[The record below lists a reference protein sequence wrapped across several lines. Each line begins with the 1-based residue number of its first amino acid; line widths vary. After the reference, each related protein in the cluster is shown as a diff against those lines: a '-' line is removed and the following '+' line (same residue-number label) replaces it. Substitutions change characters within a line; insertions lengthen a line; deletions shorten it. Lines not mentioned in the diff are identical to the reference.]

1 MMTLSKALAA
11 GQAKDYFEAEYTSTQ
26 ESYYSEAETVKGKW
40 FGKQAEAWELQGEV
54 NAEHFER
61 LCEGQHPLSGDQ
73 LVRHVVP
80 HKYENAYGEIVETSE
95 HRAGWDA
102 TFSAPKS
109 VSLAGLVGGDERILE
124 AHDQSVDVALQQLEK
139 YAQARMGG
147 NQPAQTTGKIIGA
160 KFQHDSARPD
170 RITGYA
176 APQLHTHVVFF
187 NITETEDGRIK
198 PIQPLELYRSQRFA
212 TSIYRAVLAT
222 ELQKLGYEITV
233 DGRTGAPE
241 ISGFSKEY
249 LAASSPRSA
258 EIQREAA
265 QLKERLAAEGIQVE
279 DGAGL
284 RQAAAKTDRLGK
296 QFDRSEMRARH
307 LAMDAQFGEPA
318 ARVVRQAEAR
328 TLHVVDDQEIN
339 SRARE
344 AVTFARESASERE
357 AVVDQRQVVV
367 DALRRNL
374 GLTTYD
380 AVIDDLSKR
389 IETGEFIRVTET
401 ASVERLTTSQT
412 VAMEQS
418 NIRTIAGGKGTQIAI
433 CAAEPPGALID
444 AITAKQGIKLNQS
457 QRNAVEMI
465 LKTPDRIV
473 GLEGRAGTGKTTTL
487 SVVREAVERQG
498 YQVEGFAPTGVAS
511 DLLSESGIR
520 TCTLQKFVSS
530 NQIESDPERKILY
543 VLDESSLS
551 DTKNMFLL
559 FKKAGPSARLLLV
572 GDTGQ
577 HQAVEAGAPF
587 EQFVKAG
594 MSTATLDEIVRQQSD
609 LRKPVEQ
616 LAQRDVIGAVK
627 TLFDQGRVTEI
638 ADDEDRLT
646 AIGTDYV
653 SNPRRTLV
661 ISPANQERVAINSI
675 IHRQLQAQGLVSP
688 ADHQTTVLVN
698 RQDMTGSERK
708 FALAYIPDEDVIRYN
723 TGSKVL
729 GINKG
734 DYGRVLEANHRDNKL
749 TVQLEDGREITYN
762 PKRLVG
768 VSVYKRAERQFAIGD
783 RIQFRAPFADM
794 KVKNTELGTI
804 TDIAQGEFT
813 VSLGPDR
820 IVTFNP
826 QRFPHLDHGYAV
838 TSYSSQGKTM
848 DRVLVNAETTETD
861 LLVNQRMAYVAVSRA
876 RLDARIYTDS
886 AVDLSAALARRKDKT
901 MAVEALQQAGGS
913 ATNNRELRND
923 LSAHPTSD
931 ERMAIT
937 NSDADGDQ
945 GSSIAHL
952 QARTILGDSDLAVA
966 RRQLGDFEKTKH
978 LYSFEIDGE
987 EWSLVRVDRQQRVK
1001 ERQIDYNKRAIS
1013 AYRMRLYGAINNPLK
1028 LYGLREY
1035 REKAARARNQINGT
1049 RVQIDDLRQIRETVT
1064 SCIQDRREWLQ
1075 TEFRTKAESVE
1086 KLNEALGLELD
1097 LHAKSGKETPLPK
1110 FDEKELDRLEANA
1123 RLLRDPNKLETAHQ
1137 YLRQH
1142 YQRTGQGI
1150 ERLAARA
1157 NETLE
1162 SATTWLTDINDHIR
1176 TFTENRE
1183 FVPVLFKSND
1193 GQEQTAT
1200 VREFAKQTVGR
1211 NILSRMF
1218 SDSDSQLDAVN
1229 QALNERSEDLL
1240 QERDALQD
1248 FIKAAVKI
1256 VDQYGQ
1262 VLKGRL
1268 SIAQVPTA
1276 SNEYSE
1282 GALGHVGPRSSPMTV
1297 QAEISSINDPLTG
1310 HESKEMMNAHQE
1322 NNDDH
1327 LKQIRQTI
1335 DRISLTHGA
1344 TNETGIEAGVAEAE
1358 TAASESLAAL
1368 I

>member
-11 GQAKDYFEAEYTSTQ
+11 GQAKDYFEAEYTSTH
-26 ESYYSEAETVKGKW
+26 ESYYSEADTVNGKW

-73 LVRHVVP
+73 LVRHVIP
-80 HKYENAYGEIVETSE
+80 HKYENAFGEIVETSE

-124 AHDQSVDVALQQLEK
+124 AHERSVDVALQQLEK

-147 NQPAQTTGKIIGA
+147 NQPAQTTGKIIAA

-176 APQLHTHVVFF
+176 APQLHTHVVVF

-249 LAASSPRSA
+249 LAASSPRGA

-265 QLKERLAAEGIQVE
+265 EMKQRLAKRGIQVD

-284 RQAAAKTDRLGK
+284 RQAAAKADRLGK

-318 ARVVRQAEAR
+318 ARVVQQAAER
-328 TLHVVDDQEIN
+328 TLLLVDEQEIN

-380 AVIDDLSKR
+380 AVTVELNKR
-389 IETGEFIRVTET
+389 IDTGEFIRVTGT
-401 ASVERLTTSQT
+401 AAVERLTTSQT

-418 NIRTIAGGKGTQIAI
+418 NIRTIISGKGTQIAI
-433 CAAEPPGALID
+433 CAAGPPAALID
-444 AITAKQGIKLNQS
+444 EITATRGIKLNQS
-457 QRNAVEMI
+457 QRKAVEMI

-487 SVVREAVERQG
+487 SVVTDAVERQG
-498 YQVEGFAPTGVAS
+498 YQIEGFAPTGAAA
-511 DLLSESGIR
+511 DLLAESGIR
-520 TCTLQKFVSS
+520 SCTLQKFVSS
-530 NQIESDPERKILY
+530 NQIESDPNRKILY

-587 EQFVKAG
+587 EQFVQAG
-594 MSTATLDEIVRQQSD
+594 MNTATLDEIVRQQSV

-616 LAQRDVIGAVK
+616 LAQRNVIGAVK

-646 AIGTDYV
+646 AIASDYV
-653 SNPRRTLV
+653 RNPRRTLV

-675 IHRQLQAQGLVSP
+675 IHRQLQMQGLVSTT
-688 ADHQTTVLVN
+688 DHQTTVLVN

-708 FALAYIPDEDVIRYN
+708 FALAYVPNEDVIRYN

-734 DYGRVLEANHRDNKL
+734 DYGRVLQANHRDNKL
-749 TVQLEDGREITYN
+749 TVQLEDGRKITYN
-762 PKRLVG
+762 PKRLSG
-768 VSVYKRAERQFAIGD
+768 VSVYKQVERQFAVGD
-783 RIQFRAPFADM
+783 RIQFRAPFAEA

-804 TDIAQGEFT
+804 NDIARGEFT

-820 IVTFNP
+820 VVTFDP

-876 RLDARIYTDS
+876 RLDARVYTDS

-901 MAVEALQQAGGS
+901 MALQALQQAGSS
-913 ATNNRELRND
+913 ATNDRGFRHDLR
-923 LSAHPTSD
+923 AHATRH
-931 ERMAIT
+931 ERIAIT

-945 GSSIAHL
+945 GSSIARL
-952 QARTILGDSDLAVA
+952 RARAILGESDVAVA
-966 RRQLGDFEKTKH
+966 QKRVGDFEKTRH
-978 LYSFEIDGE
+978 LQSFEIDGE
-987 EWSLVRVDRQQRVK
+987 EWSLVRVDRKQRMK
-1001 ERQIDYNKRAIS
+1001 ERQIDHNKRAIS
-1013 AYRMRLYGAINNPLK
+1013 VYRMRLYAAVNNPLK
-1028 LYGLREY
+1028 LYGLRDY
-1035 REKAARARNQINGT
+1035 RENASRARDQINGV
-1049 RVQIDDLRQIRETVT
+1049 RVQLDDLRQIRETVT

-1075 TEFRTKAESVE
+1075 TELRTKTETAQR
-1086 KLNEALGLELD
+1086 LNDTLELKLD
-1097 LHAKSGKETPLPK
+1097 LHANSGKETPLPE
-1110 FDEKELDRLEANA
+1110 FDEKELDGLETNA
-1123 RLLRDPNKLETAHQ
+1123 RLLRDPKMLQTAHQ
-1137 YLRQH
+1137 YLQQH
-1142 YQRTGQGI
+1142 YRTTGQGI

-1157 NETLE
+1157 NETVE
-1162 SATTWLTDINDHIR
+1162 TANTWLTNINDDIS
-1176 TFTENRE
+1176 ENRE
-1183 FVPVLFKSND
+1183 FVPVLFKTND

-1200 VREFAKQTVGR
+1200 VREVSKETAGGNV
-1211 NILSRMF
+1211 LSRMF
-1218 SDSDSQLDAVN
+1218 SDSDSQLDAVK
-1229 QALNERSEDLL
+1229 QALNERNQDLFHERSAL
-1240 QERDALQD
+1240 QE
-1248 FIKAAVKI
+1248 FVKAAVEI

-1262 VLKGRL
+1262 MLDARL
-1268 SIAQVPTA
+1268 SIAKMPTA
-1276 SNEYSE
+1276 SNQYT
-1282 GALGHVGPRSSPMTV
+1282 GPVLGYVDPHSTAITLH
-1297 QAEISSINDPLTG
+1297 AESSSINDPLTG
-1310 HESKEMMNAHQE
+1310 HAPKDMTKTLQK
-1322 NNDDH
+1322 NDDDR

-1335 DRISLTHGA
+1335 DRISLMNGA
-1344 TNETGIEAGVAEAE
+1344 NGETGIEAGVAEAE

>member
-26 ESYYSEAETVKGKW
+26 ESYYSEAETVKGNW

-73 LVRHVVP
+73 LVRHVIP

-124 AHDQSVDVALQQLEK
+124 AHDRSVDVALQQFEK

-176 APQLHTHVVFF
+176 APQLHTHVVVF

-265 QLKERLAAEGIQVE
+265 QLKERLAAQGIQVA

-318 ARVVRQAEAR
+318 ARVVQQAEEQ
-328 TLHVVDDQEIN
+328 TPFVVDDQEIS

-357 AVVDQRQVVV
+357 AVVDRRQVVV

-380 AVIDDLSKR
+380 AVIDELNKR
-389 IETGEFIRVTET
+389 IETGEFISVTDT

-433 CAAEPPGALID
+433 CAAEPPGVLID
-444 AITAKQGIKLNQS
+444 EITAKQGIKLNQS

-465 LKTPDRIV
+465 LETPDRIV

-487 SVVREAVERQG
+487 SVVRDAVERQG
-498 YQVEGFAPTGVAS
+498 YQIEGFAPTGAAA

-520 TCTLQKFVSS
+520 TSTLQKFVSS

-559 FKKAGPSARLLLV
+559 LKKAGPSARLLLV

-594 MSTATLDEIVRQQSD
+594 MNTATLDEIVRQQSD

-646 AIGTDYV
+646 AIATDYV

-675 IHRQLQAQGLVSP
+675 IHRKLQGQGLVSP
-688 ADHQTTVLVN
+688 ADHQTSVLVN

-708 FALAYIPDEDVIRYN
+708 FALAYIPNEDVIRYN
-723 TGSKVL
+723 TCSKVF

-734 DYGRVLEANHRDNKL
+734 DYGRVLETNHRDNKL

-762 PKRLVG
+762 PKRLAG
-768 VSVYKRAERQFAIGD
+768 VSVYKQAERQFAVGD
-783 RIQFRAPFADM
+783 RIQFRAPFADVN
-794 KVKNTELGTI
+794 VKNTELGTI
-804 TDIAQGEFT
+804 TDIEQGEFT
-813 VSLGPDR
+813 VSLGPER
-820 IVTFNP
+820 VVTFDP

-838 TSYSSQGKTM
+838 TSYSSQGKTL

-886 AVDLSAALARRKDKT
+886 AIDLSAAMARRKDKT
-901 MAVEALQQAGGS
+901 MALEALQQAGSS
-913 ATNNRELRND
+913 ATSDYGFRNE
-923 LSAHPTSD
+923 LSAHATRQ
-931 ERMAIT
+931 EGMAIT
-937 NSDADGDQ
+937 NSDTDGDQ
-945 GSSIAHL
+945 GSSIARLH
-952 QARTILGDSDLAVA
+952 AHAILGDSDVAVA
-966 RRQLGDFEKTKH
+966 QKQLGDFEKTKH
-978 LYSFEIDGE
+978 LYSFEINGE
-987 EWSLVRVDRQQRVK
+987 EWSLVRVDRQQRMK

-1028 LYGLREY
+1028 LYGLRDY
-1035 REKAARARNQINGT
+1035 RENAARARDQINGT
-1049 RVQIDDLRQIRETVT
+1049 RVQLDDLRQIRETVT
-1064 SCIQDRREWLQ
+1064 SCIQDRREGLQ
-1075 TEFRTKAESVE
+1075 TELRTKTESVE
-1086 KLNEALGLELD
+1086 KVNDTLEVNLN
-1097 LHAKSGKETPLPK
+1097 LHAEAAKEIPLPE
-1110 FDEKELDRLEANA
+1110 FNEKELDRLEANA
-1123 RLLRDPNKLETAHQ
+1123 RLLRDPTMLQTAHR
-1137 YLRQH
+1137 YLQQH
-1142 YQRTGQGI
+1142 YQRTGHGI
-1150 ERLAARA
+1150 DKLAAWA

-1162 SATTWLTDINDHIR
+1162 SANSLLTNIDDHIR
-1176 TFTENRE
+1176 TFNENRE
-1183 FVPVLFKSND
+1183 FVPVLFETND
-1193 GQEQTAT
+1193 GQEQTVT
-1200 VREFAKQTVGR
+1200 VRELAKQTVGR
-1211 NILSRMF
+1211 NVLTRVF

-1229 QALNERSEDLL
+1229 QALNERCEELL
-1240 QERDALQD
+1240 HERDALQG
-1248 FIKAAVKI
+1248 FVKAAVEI

-1262 VLKGRL
+1262 MLKGGL

-1276 SNEYSE
+1276 SHEYSE
-1282 GALGHVGPRSSPMTV
+1282 ATLGHVGPPSNAMTA
-1297 QAEISSINDPLTG
+1297 QAEISSVNDPLTDR
-1310 HESKEMMNAHQE
+1310 ELKDLTKAQP
-1322 NNDDH
+1322 DDDDR
-1327 LKQIRQTI
+1327 LKQVRQTI
-1335 DRISLTHGA
+1335 DRISLTHG
-1344 TNETGIEAGVAEAE
+1344 TNETGIEAELAEAE
-1358 TAASESLAAL
+1358 SAATESLAAL

>member
-11 GQAKDYFEAEYTSTQ
+11 GQAKEYFEAEYTNSQ

-40 FGKQAEAWELQGEV
+40 FGKQAEAWELQGDV
-54 NAEHFER
+54 DPEHFER
-61 LCEGQHPLSGDQ
+61 LCEGQHPLNGDQ
-73 LVRHVVP
+73 LVRHVTA
-80 HKYENAYGEIVETSE
+80 HKYENAYGEVVETSE

-109 VSLAGLVGGDERILE
+109 VSLAGLVGCDERILE
-124 AHDQSVDVALQQLEK
+124 AHDRSVNVALQQLEK

-147 NQPAQTTGKIIGA
+147 NQPAQTTGKIIAA

-176 APQLHTHVVFF
+176 APQLHTHVVVF

-212 TSIYRAVLAT
+212 TAIYRAVLAT
-222 ELQKLGYEITV
+222 ELRKLGYEIGL

-265 QLKERLAAEGIQVE
+265 QMKERLAKQGIQVD

-284 RQAAAKTDRLGK
+284 RQAAAKTDRVGK

-307 LAMDAQFGEPA
+307 LAMDADFGEPA
-318 ARVVRQAEAR
+318 ARVVQRAQER
-328 TLHVVDDQEIN
+328 RLLIVDDQETS

-344 AVTFARESASERE
+344 AVAFARESASEHE
-357 AVVDQRQVVV
+357 AVVDQRHVVV

-374 GLTTYD
+374 GLTTYE
-380 AVIDDLSKR
+380 AVMDELNKR
-389 IETGEFIRVTET
+389 IEMGEFIRVTGT
-401 ASVERLTTSQT
+401 ASIEKLTTSQT

-418 NIRTIAGGKGTQIAI
+418 NIRTLVGGKRTQIAI
-433 CAAEPPGALID
+433 CGAEAPGALMD
-444 AITAKQGIKLNQS
+444 EITAKQGIKLNQT
-457 QRNAVEMI
+457 QLKAVEMI
-465 LKTPDRIV
+465 LQTSDRIV

-487 SVVREAVERQG
+487 SVLRDAVERSG
-498 YQVEGFAPTGVAS
+498 YQIAGFAPTGAAA

-520 TCTLQKFVSS
+520 TCTLQKFASS
-530 NQIESDPERKILY
+530 NQLESDPERKILY

-559 FKKAGPSARLLLV
+559 LKKAGPSARLLLV

-577 HQAVEAGAPF
+577 HQAVDAGAPF
-587 EQFVKAG
+587 EQFVEAG
-594 MSTATLDEIVRQQSD
+594 MTTATLDEIVRQQSD

-616 LAQRDVIGAVK
+616 LARRDVIGAVK

-646 AIGTDYV
+646 AIATDYV

-675 IHRQLQAQGLVSP
+675 IHRQLQDQGLVSP
-688 ADHQTTVLVN
+688 TDHQTTVLVN

-708 FALAYIPDEDVIRYN
+708 FALAYISNEDVIRYN
-723 TGSKVL
+723 TGSKVF

-734 DYGRVLEANHRDNKL
+734 DYGRVLDANHRDNKL

-762 PKRLVG
+762 PKRLAG
-768 VSVYKRAERQFAIGD
+768 VSVYKQAERQFAVGD
-783 RIQFRAPFADM
+783 RIQFRAPFADVN
-794 KVKNTELGTI
+794 VKNTELGTI

-820 IVTFNP
+820 IVTFDP
-826 QRFPHLDHGYAV
+826 KRFPHLDHGYAV

-901 MAVEALQQAGGS
+901 MALEALQQAGSSVTDDRGF
-913 ATNNRELRND
+913 RND
-923 LSAHPTSD
+923 LSAHAMRHEGMVSTNTDAQGD
-931 ERMAIT
+931 E
-937 NSDADGDQ
+937 
-945 GSSIAHL
+945 GSTIARL
-952 QARTILGDSDLAVA
+952 KARAILGDSDVAVA
-966 RRQLGDFEKTKH
+966 HKRLSDFEKTKH

-987 EWSLVRVDRQQRVK
+987 QWSLVRVDRQQRVK
-1001 ERQIDYNKRAIS
+1001 ERQIDYNKRTIS

-1028 LYGLREY
+1028 LYGLRDY
-1035 REKAARARNQINGT
+1035 RENARRARDQIKGT
-1049 RVQIDDLRQIRETVT
+1049 RVQLDDLRQIRETVT
-1064 SCIQDRREWLQ
+1064 SCIQDRREGLQ
-1075 TEFRTKAESVE
+1075 TELRTKTESVE
-1086 KLNEALGLELD
+1086 KLKDTFELKPD
-1097 LHAKSGKETPLPK
+1097 LHAESGKETPQPE
-1110 FDEKELDRLEANA
+1110 FNEKELDRLEANA
-1123 RLLRDPNKLETAHQ
+1123 RLLRDPNMLQTAHR
-1137 YLRQH
+1137 YLQQH
-1142 YQRTGQGI
+1142 YQRTGLGI
-1150 ERLAARA
+1150 AKLAARA
-1157 NETLE
+1157 N
-1162 SATTWLTDINDHIR
+1162 TWLTNINDHIR

-1183 FVPVLFKSND
+1183 FVPLLFKPTN

-1200 VREFAKQTVGR
+1200 VRELANQTAGR
-1211 NILSRMF
+1211 NVLSRVF
-1218 SDSDSQLDAVN
+1218 SDSDSQLDAVK
-1229 QALNERSEDLL
+1229 QAVNERNKDLSHERSAL
-1240 QERDALQD
+1240 QE
-1248 FIKAAVKI
+1248 FVKAAVEI
-1256 VDQYGQ
+1256 ADQYGQ
-1262 VLKGRL
+1262 MLEGRL
-1268 SIAQVPTA
+1268 SIAKAPTV
-1276 SNEYSE
+1276 NHEYSE
-1282 GALGHVGPRSSPMTV
+1282 ATLGHVGPHSSAMAV
-1297 QAEISSINDPLTG
+1297 HAESSIVNDPLTG
-1310 HESKEMMNAHQE
+1310 HELKDMTKTLQE
-1322 NNDDH
+1322 NYEDH

-1335 DRISLTHGA
+1335 DRISLMNGA
-1344 TNETGIEAGVAEAE
+1344 TNETGIKAGVAEAE

>member
-61 LCEGQHPLSGDQ
+61 LCEGQHPLSGNQ
-73 LVRHVVP
+73 LVRHVIP

-109 VSLAGLVGGDERILE
+109 VSLAGLVGRDDRILE
-124 AHDQSVDVALQQLEK
+124 AHERSVDVALQQMEK

-147 NQPAQTTGKIIGA
+147 NQPAQTTGRIVAA

-170 RITGYA
+170 RISGYA
-176 APQLHTHVVFF
+176 APQLHTHVVVF
-187 NITETEDGRIK
+187 NITETDDGRIK

-212 TSIYRAVLAT
+212 TAIYRAVLAT

-265 QLKERLAAEGIQVE
+265 QLQERLAEQGIQVS

-284 RQAAAKTDRLGK
+284 RQAAAKTNRLGK
-296 QFDRSEMRARH
+296 QFDRQEMRARH
-307 LAMDAQFGEPA
+307 LAMDAQFGKPA
-318 ARVVRQAEAR
+318 ARVVQQAEVR
-328 TLHVVDDQEIN
+328 TLLVVDDEEIN

-380 AVIDDLSKR
+380 AVIAELNKR
-389 IETGEFIRVTET
+389 IEMGEFIRATGT

-418 NIRTIAGGKGTQIAI
+418 NIGTIVGGKRTQIAI
-433 CAAEPPGALID
+433 CGVEPPGALID
-444 AITAKQGIKLNQS
+444 EITAKQGIKLNQS
-457 QRNAVEMI
+457 QRKAVEMI
-465 LKTPDRIV
+465 LETPDRIV

-487 SVVREAVERQG
+487 SIVRDAVERRG
-498 YQVEGFAPTGVAS
+498 YQVEGFAPTGAAA

-530 NQIESDPERKILY
+530 NQIESDPNRKILY

-594 MSTATLDEIVRQQSD
+594 MTTATLDEIVRQQSD

-638 ADDEDRLT
+638 TDDEDRLT
-646 AIGTDYV
+646 AIANDYV

-675 IHRQLQAQGLVSP
+675 IHRQLQEQGLVSQT
-688 ADHQTTVLVN
+688 DYRTTVLVN

-708 FALAYIPDEDVIRYN
+708 FALAYIPNEDVIRYN
-723 TGSKVL
+723 TGSKAL

-762 PKRLVG
+762 PKRLAG
-768 VSVYKRAERQFAIGD
+768 VSVYKEAERQFGVGD
-783 RIQFRAPFADM
+783 RIQFRAPFADVN
-794 KVKNTELGTI
+794 VKNTELGTI
-804 TDIAQGEFT
+804 TDIAQGKFT

-820 IVTFNP
+820 VVTFDP

-876 RLDARIYTDS
+876 RLDARIYTDC
-886 AVDLSAALARRKDKT
+886 AADLSAALARRTDKT
-901 MAVEALQQAGGS
+901 MALDAIQQGRTVAS
-913 ATNNRELRND
+913 KENRCGND
-923 LSAHPTSD
+923 LSTHSRQHEAVNAD
-931 ERMAIT
+931 GGGD
-937 NSDADGDQ
+937 DADLVGRLK
-945 GSSIAHL
+945 GRAMLAESNV
-952 QARTILGDSDLAVA
+952 AVA
-966 RRQLGDFEKTKH
+966 QKRLNNFEKSKH
-978 LYSFEIDGE
+978 LYTFQIDGNQ
-987 EWSLVRVDRQQRVK
+987 WSLVRVDCQQRVN
-1001 ERQIDYNKRAIS
+1001 ERYIDSGKRAVA

-1028 LYGLREY
+1028 LHGLRAY
-1035 REKAARARNQINGT
+1035 KEKAANAKTQIKERRN
-1049 RVQIDDLRQIRETVT
+1049 QIDDLHSIRQTVT
-1064 SCIQDRREWLQ
+1064 SCIRQHREEL
-1075 TEFRTKAESVE
+1075 EADV
-1086 KLNEALGLELD
+1086 LNETKTSQELNRTLELKVD
-1097 LHAKSGKETPLPK
+1097 VHGQFHKDTPAPE
-1110 FDEKELDRLEANA
+1110 FTVKELDQLEANA
-1123 RLLRDPNKLETAHQ
+1123 RMLRDPKLLQTVYQHFERQ
-1137 YLRQH
+1137 YGI
-1142 YQRTGQGI
+1142 TTQGLQTI
-1150 ERLAARA
+1150 TDRA
-1157 NETLE
+1157 GETLE
-1162 SATTWLTDINDHIR
+1162 FAKACLADVNDRIR
-1176 TFTENRE
+1176 TFSENRE
-1183 FVPVLFKSND
+1183 TFPVLFKGTS
-1193 GQEQTAT
+1193 GEEHTAT
-1200 VREFAKQTVGR
+1200 LSDLNRPLGGKS
-1211 NILSRMF
+1211 ILARIF
-1218 SDSDSQLDAVN
+1218 NDSPSQFRSVN
-1229 QALNERSEDLL
+1229 EALNQRNSDLL
-1240 QERDALQD
+1240 QERTTIKSFVDAASDIANSYRQTLM
-1248 FIKAAVKI
+1248 ANLRTNVAVLNQPTESHDLKNI
-1256 VDQYGQ
+1256 TDSGQ
-1262 VLKGRL
+1262 
-1268 SIAQVPTA
+1268 T
-1276 SNEYSE
+1276 
-1282 GALGHVGPRSSPMTV
+1282 
-1297 QAEISSINDPLTG
+1297 
-1310 HESKEMMNAHQE
+1310 NADE
-1322 NNDDH
+1322 H
-1327 LKQIRQTI
+1327 LKQIRETM
-1335 DRISLTHGA
+1335 DKISLQNGA
-1344 TNETGIEAGVAEAE
+1344 TTETGIEAAIAEAE
-1358 TAASESLAAL
+1358 SAASESLAAL